1 MAFWSGKQPQGRSM
15 TRKYLIAAALA
26 LATACTGAAAADR
39 ANAKEAEAMV
49 KKGVAH
55 IKTAGRDRALADI
68 SNKKGAFIDRDLYL
82 VVYRMDGVNMAHGI
96 NEKMI
101 GKNLIEM
108 KDIDGKEYMK
118 ERVELAKSKSAFW
131 HDLKF
136 VDPISKKIE
145 PKQMYCER
153 TDDLLVCGGV
163 YKL

>member
-1 MAFWSGKQPQGRSM
+1 
-15 TRKYLIAAALA
+15 
-26 LATACTGAAAADR
+26 
-39 ANAKEAEAMV
+39 
-49 KKGVAH
+49 
-55 IKTAGRDRALADI
+55 
-68 SNKKGAFIDRDLYL
+68 
-82 VVYRMDGVNMAHGI
+82 MDGVNMAHGI